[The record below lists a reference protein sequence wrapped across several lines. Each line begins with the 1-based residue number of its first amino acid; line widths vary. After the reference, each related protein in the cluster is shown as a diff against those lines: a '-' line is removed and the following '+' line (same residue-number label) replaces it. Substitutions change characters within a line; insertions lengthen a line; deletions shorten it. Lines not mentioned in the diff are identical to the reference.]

1 MSLSSSKWLALVAAL
16 ASAGPVAAQTFP
28 KPDYF
33 HQMWA
38 PAAVP
43 DRVPGPEGL
52 RDYVIDGKLRL
63 SVDDAVRLTLLNNTN
78 VRVDVLA
85 VDQARNS
92 LLGSYSPF
100 DPQQV
105 TSFFSN
111 RATSPSFT
119 QLAGAP
125 TLSQLLQTTSIGVQ
139 QNLDFGGQYNVNF
152 SNGRTST
159 NSQFNFFNPSDSS
172 SLNFSFTQHLLR
184 NRGRMPNRAPIVIA
198 QRGLNQSRA
207 TFQAAINDTVL
218 TAVFQYWDVVLG
230 RENLGVVRKSLAE
243 AEASYNQS
251 KRALELGALPPLDIY
266 RSESEVAAR
275 RLSVIQAEYQLKQ
288 SEDIFRRTVGA
299 DLDPY
304 VRALDLDLVEK
315 TEPTGELIS
324 MDIES
329 ALKRALANRPELEAV
344 RQQLAVDETNVRVFH
359 NQLLP
364 DLSLALGYTSNGLG
378 GNQFNTAATPPVLVS
393 RGGFGDALGQVFGF
407 GFPAYGFTLQLNLPI
422 RNRGARANLG
432 NALVSR
438 RRDLYFDRQTRQGIT
453 LEVTNAVH
461 TLEEAKLSIAA
472 AKIARD
478 LSEKNVQAEQR
489 KFELGEQTIFFVLE
503 AQTELAQAEASLV
516 QAEVNYQRAVS
527 QVDHAT
533 GGLLDRYHVQIAQT
547 IH

>member
-1 MSLSSSKWLALVAAL
+1 MSLPSGRWILSVALVAAIQP
-16 ASAGPVAAQTFP
+16 AAAQTFP
-28 KPDYF
+28 KPNTS
-33 HQMWA
+33 QQIMA
-38 PAAVP
+38 PASVHESI
-43 DRVPGPEGL
+43 PGPEGL
-52 RDYVIDGKLRL
+52 RDYVVDGKLRL
-63 SVDDAVRLTLLNNTN
+63 SVDDAVRLTLLNYTN
-78 VRVDVLA
+78 MRLDALV
-85 VDQARNS
+85 VDQARNNV
-92 LLGSYSPF
+92 LGSHAPF

-105 TSFFSN
+105 TSFQSN

-125 TLSQLLQTTSIGVQ
+125 TLSQLLQTSSVGVQ

-152 SNGRTST
+152 SNSRTST
-159 NSQFNFFNPSDSS
+159 NSAFDFFNPSDFS

-207 TFQAAINDTVL
+207 TFRSQINDAVL
-218 TAVFQYWDVVLG
+218 LAVNQYW
-230 RENLGVVRKSLAE
+230 EVVRQRDNLEVVKKSLSE

-288 SEDIFRRTVGA
+288 SEDFLRQTIGA

-315 TEPTGELIS
+315 AEPEGELFS
-324 MDIES
+324 MDIET
-329 ALKRALANRPELEAV
+329 ALERALANRPELEAN
-344 RQQLAVDETNVRVFH
+344 RNQLANDETNVRFSQ

-364 DLSLALGYTSNGLG
+364 DLSLSLGYTSNGLG
-378 GNQFNTAATPPVLVS
+378 GNEFNTVPTPPVLVS
-393 RGGFGDALGQVFGF
+393 RGGFGDAFGQVFGF
-407 GFPAYGFTLQLNLPI
+407 GFPTYGFALQLNLPI

-438 RRDLYFDRQTRQGIT
+438 RRDLYFDRQERQAIT

-472 AKIARD
+472 AKISRD
-478 LSEKNVQAEQR
+478 LAQKNVEAEQR
-489 KFELGEQTIFFVLE
+489 KFELGSETIFFVLE
-503 AQTELAQAEASLV
+503 AQTELAQAESSLV
-516 QAEVNYQRAVS
+516 QAEVNYQRAAL
-527 QVDHAT
+527 QVEHAT
-533 GGLLDRYHVQIAQT
+533 GELLDRYHIQVAQAT
-547 IH
+547 H